1 MLARRNG
8 HVDRAQLVVMIRG
21 FWIVVS
27 GQKWCRRLGWS
38 PAEIYLWLCL
48 KKGIEIKN
56 AMSCFLVSLDPS

>member
-48 KKGIEIKN
+48 KK
-56 AMSCFLVSLDPS
+56 